1 MKKKIKMML
10 LLMMMTAA
18 CVSVN
23 SCSDDDYGY
32 YKVEKSLF
40 GEWETDPIESTESN
54 GIVLY
59 HVDIIPSDKHS
70 VSPYRMIVKRK
81 NGQWYLL
88 KLGSMGH
95 RNDDPDNVLVFSDSR
110 SNYGSFDL
118 TVNWLDKEKT
128 RIILYKGMVFHKKS
142 NTSCYDKDYVKD
154 L

>member
-1 MKKKIKMML
+1 MKKKIKMMML
-10 LLMMMTAA
+10 LVVLMAA
-18 CVSVN
+18 GVCIN

-32 YKVEKSLF
+32 YKVEKALF
-40 GEWETDPIESTESN
+40 GEWETDPIESTENN

-81 NGQWYLL
+81 DRRWYLL

-95 RNDDPDNVLVFSDSR
+95 RNDDPDNVLVFSDRR

-118 TVNWLDKEKT
+118 TVNWLDREKT